1 MRSDAHRVRGRAV
14 EQRATHLQALRGQT
28 MRCEDRARA
37 MVEDRSPA
45 FDRVRVFA

>member
-1 MRSDAHRVRGRAV
+1 
-14 EQRATHLQALRGQT
+14 